1 MKKGFF
7 ALVLLLLLCTSV
19 DAQVFNL
26 TVKKFVR
33 IEFQLIPGFASSN
46 WILQSPPPGGGS
58 CISYTANS
66 PGPQAL
72 TLSEP
77 DGTTQQLFVNAGQV
91 VFVCGDVAH
100 IPALTFP

>member
-7 ALVLLLLLCTSV
+7 VFVLLLVWSTWV
-19 DAQVFNL
+19 EAQVF

-33 IEFQLIPGFASSN
+33 IEFQSVRSFASN
-46 WILQSPPPGGGS
+46 WMQSPSGEGG

-66 PGPQAL
+66 PGPQSL

-77 DGTTQQLFVNAGQV
+77 DGTTHQHSVNAGLV

-100 IPALTFP
+100 IPLNFN

>member
-7 ALVLLLLLCTSV
+7 ALVLLLLLGTSV
-19 DAQVFNL
+19 EAQVFNL

-33 IEFQLIPGFASSN
+33 IEFQLVPGFASSN
-46 WILQSPPPGGGS
+46 WIQSPPGGGD

-66 PGPQAL
+66 PGPQSLSL
-72 TLSEP
+72 TEP
-77 DGTTQQLFVNAGQV
+77 DGTTQQHVVNAGQV

-100 IPALTFP
+100 IPRIN